1 MLELETLK
9 EWLYRDL
16 SSRDKLLLILG
27 SFNSSAKLDDIRNRG
42 AEAGFRIPKKWN
54 LSDILGKSGGL
65 ALRMPLGWELSQAGK
80 AHLQAMGVAPSNPVA
95 VRIAVD
101 LRAHLVRIK
110 SDSTRAFVEEAINC
124 YEAGLHRS
132 AIVMSWIAAVDV
144 LYHVVVS
151 NHLAAFNKEAKSV
164 NAKWKDA
171 INVDGLTRMGES
183 DFLERLV
190 PIGVIGKN
198 VKDELLKALKLRNGC
213 GHPNSLKTGPNMVAS
228 HIESLLLNVFNNF
241 AS

>member
-1 MLELETLK
+1 MIDKETLK
-9 EWLYRDL
+9 NWLHRDL
-16 SSRDKLLLILG
+16 SSREKLLLILG
-27 SFNSSAKLDDIRNRG
+27 SFDAPGKLDEIRNR
-42 AEAGFRIPKKWN
+42 AVEAGFRIPKKWN
-54 LSDILGKSGGL
+54 LSDILGRSGGL
-65 ALRMPLGWELSQAGK
+65 ALRMPTGWELSQSGK
-80 AHLQAMGVAPSNPVA
+80 AHLQAMGIVSASPGV

-101 LRAHLVRIK
+101 LRAHLEKIK
-110 SDSTRAFVEEAINC
+110 NQTTRAFVEEAINC

-144 LYHVVVS
+144 LYHEVVTH
-151 NHLAAFNKEAKSV
+151 HLAAFNKEAKSV

-171 INVDGLTRMGES
+171 VNADGLTRMGES

-198 VKDELLKALKLRNGC
+198 VKDELQKALRLRNGC

-228 HIESLLLNVFNNF
+228 HIESLLLNVFETF
-241 AS
+241 TT